1 MLSKWFFI
9 VVKNEIFL
17 KFCSTKNREITRAD
31 IEFWEFLNLSSIAK
45 KEELRNWWIICHD
58 LRDNKYY
65 FHALETTENELCSS
79 RADDLAHNQSPL
91 WRQKEK
97 VKENCKS
104 SKPSLFLQQAFFLPG
119 FWEDVSSSSL
129 FIAAV
134 PPSWWSVVGG
144 MMHPHF
150 LHEMY
155 YNHLQ
160 TLLQLF

>member
-1 MLSKWFFI
+1 MRFF
-9 VVKNEIFL
+9 
-17 KFCSTKNREITRAD
+17 FCYFQTKNREITRAD

-45 KEELRNWWIICHD
+45 KEELRNCRNWWIICHD

-104 SKPSLFLQQAFFLPG
+104 SKPSLFLQSDEAFFLPG

>member
-1 MLSKWFFI
+1 MSHFKKLNSYSQIRHLPKSTYLCCQSDFLLLLKMRFFS
-9 VVKNEIFL
+9 

-104 SKPSLFLQQAFFLPG
+104 SK
-119 FWEDVSSSSL
+119 SSSL
-129 FIAAV
+129 FCFARR
-134 PPSWWSVVGG
+134 
-144 MMHPHF
+144 
-150 LHEMY
+150 
-155 YNHLQ
+155 
-160 TLLQLF
+160 

>member
-1 MLSKWFFI
+1 MRLFS
-9 VVKNEIFL
+9 E
-17 KFCSTKNREITRAD
+17 FCSTKNREITRAD

-45 KEELRNWWIICHD
+45 KEELRNCRNWWIICHD

-104 SKPSLFLQQAFFLPG
+104 SKPSLFC
-119 FWEDVSSSSL
+119 SK
-129 FIAAV
+129 
-134 PPSWWSVVGG
+134 PSFCLDFGKMCQVV
-144 MMHPHF
+144 
-150 LHEMY
+150 LCS
-155 YNHLQ
+155 
-160 TLLQLF
+160 LLQFLLPDDQS